1 MKRIILGIT
10 SFIFLLGVASC
21 VGAQTFDYNRAYQ
34 DYVFNLSLYQK
45 AHTDYQLARAAYLQ
59 SQTSG
64 TTEDAVKATRT
75 MLETRD
81 NVVMTYLTALRMKLL
96 ETKGVSDSEKSGYF
110 TQIDTEV
117 AWWASHRDRL
127 GSAGSLND
135 LVSDSDEAKEHFG
148 GTKILMYQTLIEI
161 GVSET
166 TYQRTAMKSVIDLLN
181 QKIAEIRLNG
191 DKDTTSIERFL
202 VEVGNKLSRSE
213 VKEGEAKSIVSSIK
227 SITQDS
233 SGSFQN
239 AVSDVE
245 DSLLYLKEAN
255 KNLKEVV
262 TQIKTN

>member
-1 MKRIILGIT
+1 MRK
-10 SFIFLLGVASC
+10 IFLILVFTFLTLGTFKSVK
-21 VGAQTFDYNRAYQ
+21 AQTFDYNRAYQ
-34 DYVFNLSLYQK
+34 DYVYNLSLYQK

-64 TTEDAVKATRT
+64 TTGDAVKATRT
-75 MLETRD
+75 MLEARD
-81 NVVMTYLTALRMKLL
+81 SVVITYLTAIRMKLL

-117 AWWASHRDRL
+117 SWWGSHKARL
-127 GSAGSLND
+127 ESAGSLDD
-135 LVSDSDEAKEHFG
+135 LVSDSDEAKDHFG
-148 GTKILMYQTLIEI
+148 PAKILMYQTLIEI

-202 VEVGNKLSRSE
+202 VEVNNKLSRSE
-213 VKEGEAKSIVSSIK
+213 VKEGEAKNIVSSIK
-227 SITQDS
+227 PTTQDTS
-233 SGSFQN
+233 SAFQT

-255 KNLKEVV
+255 KNLKEIV